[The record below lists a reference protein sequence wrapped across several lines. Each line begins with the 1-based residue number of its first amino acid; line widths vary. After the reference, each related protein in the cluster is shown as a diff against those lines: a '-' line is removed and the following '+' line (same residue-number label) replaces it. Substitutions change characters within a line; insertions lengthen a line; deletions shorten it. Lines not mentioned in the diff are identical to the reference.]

1 MSEVVNILIAS
12 VGGQGGL
19 TLSRVIALAAVAD
32 GKSVRTGE
40 TLGMAQRFGS
50 VVSYVR
56 VGKEVHAPMFGY
68 GEAHAILGLEL
79 IEVSRNLHYLSNGAS
94 LFTADELKPPI
105 SSSLGIADNPR
116 KADLIKE
123 ICSKARKVKGKVYV
137 VSAKELAAKL
147 GNPRAMNMIVL
158 GAFNREFKIL
168 SDSAI
173 EKAITQLLPG
183 KKGETSIKAYY
194 VGKSLNIVPIC

>member
-1 MSEVVNILIAS
+1 VSKVVNILIAS

-56 VGKEVHAPMFGY
+56 VGDEVHAPMFGY
-68 GEAHAILGLEL
+68 GEAHTILGLEL
-79 IEVSRNLHYLSNGAS
+79 IEVSRNLHYLSKGAT

-105 SSSLGIADNPR
+105 SSSLGIAENPK
-116 KADLIKE
+116 KADLLKE
-123 ICSKARKVKGKVYV
+123 ICDKVKEVNGKVYV
-137 VSAKELAAKL
+137 ISAKELAAKL
-147 GNPRAMNMIVL
+147 GNPRAMNMIIL
-158 GAFNREFKIL
+158 GAFNREFKLL

-173 EKAITQLLPG
+173 EKAITQLLPE

-194 VGKSLNIVPIC
+194 MGKNLDVAPTC